1 MPLARHFLGRFAA
14 EYGVPRPSLNASA
27 ERALRDR
34 TWPGNIRELR
44 NVIERTILLAS
55 KPVLDVAD
63 FEFVSLDAVGRPT
76 EASAAVLLTD
86 IIGAAVRKALD
97 ECNGNKSEAARRLGI
112 SRPRLL
118 RLLENEE

>member
-1 MPLARHFLGRFAA
+1 M
-14 EYGVPRPSLNASA
+14 
-27 ERALRDR
+27 
-34 TWPGNIRELR
+34 
-44 NVIERTILLAS
+44 IERTILLAG

-63 FEFVSLDAVGRPT
+63 FEFVSLDAEGRPT
-76 EASAAVLLTD
+76 ESIAPVLLSD

-118 RLLENEE
+118 RLLEDGE